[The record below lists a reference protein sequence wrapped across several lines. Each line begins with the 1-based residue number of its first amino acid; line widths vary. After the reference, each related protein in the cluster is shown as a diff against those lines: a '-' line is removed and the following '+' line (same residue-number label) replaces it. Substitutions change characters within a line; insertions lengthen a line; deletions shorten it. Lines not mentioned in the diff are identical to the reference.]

1 MVSMA
6 LQNLKESVEFFHS
19 HNEKLAKNV
28 ELSED
33 NINSM
38 DQEIT
43 KYLTMLS
50 QGTFTEKEGEE
61 ISIYLDMCRDVE
73 RIGDHA
79 FGIVKDVQY
88 EIKKELVFS
97 EVAHNEVSKLLEIT
111 VKLIETAIE
120 ALKENDNE
128 KAFSV
133 IDLHNELY
141 RKEKEVRKA
150 HIKRVSKQECDVKA
164 GLYYIDVI
172 SHFTRVGDH
181 GRNLV
186 EKMIENKASK

>member
-1 MVSMA
+1 M
-6 LQNLKESVEFFHS
+6 
-19 HNEKLAKNV
+19 
-28 ELSED
+28 
-33 NINSM
+33 
-38 DQEIT
+38 
-43 KYLTMLS
+43 
-50 QGTFTEKEGEE
+50 
-61 ISIYLDMCRDVE
+61 
-73 RIGDHA
+73 
-79 FGIVKDVQY
+79 
-88 EIKKELVFS
+88 
-97 EVAHNEVSKLLEIT
+97 AHNEVSKLLEIT
-111 VKLIETAIE
+111 VKLIETAID

-133 IDLHNELY
+133 IDLHNKLY

-186 EKMIENKASK
+186 EKMIETKVSK

>member
-1 MVSMA
+1 M
-6 LQNLKESVEFFHS
+6 LETLIFREIRYNENNEQLLKENLNKIKENPDDVEVL
-19 HNEKLAKNV
+19 KTLA
-28 ELSED
+28 
-33 NINSM
+33 
-38 DQEIT
+38 
-43 KYLTMLS
+43 
-50 QGTFTEKEGEE
+50 
-61 ISIYLDMCRDVE
+61 SIY
-73 RIGDHA
+73 H
-79 FGIVKDVQY
+79 
-88 EIKKELVFS
+88 
-97 EVAHNEVSKLLEIT
+97 
-111 VKLIETAIE
+111 

-133 IDLHNELY
+133 IDLHNKLY

-186 EKMIENKASK
+186 EKMIETKVSK